1 MISSAVTVS
10 LETLTVPESLQDYLL
25 LIIHSTSYSLTYPGM
40 LYGSSVL
47 NGNTVT
53 ILQSMNTIYMVAAQ
67 YTFLR
72 NIHPGKR
79 NWIEVTGVGFIVFGC
94 VLSSLVDIMKRKRRQ
109 NEE

>member
-1 MISSAVTVS
+1 M
-10 LETLTVPESLQDYLL
+10 
-25 LIIHSTSYSLTYPGM
+25 IIHSTSYSLTYPGM

-47 NGNTVT
+47 NGNTVN

-79 NWIEVTGVGFIVFGC
+79 NWIEVSGVGFIVFGC
-94 VLSSLVDIMKRKRRQ
+94 VLSSLVDIIKKRRTT
-109 NEE
+109 E